1 MPDNLEIIKIA
12 KRTAYRYEPS
22 KHAATSDTYTFTT
35 NSLLIFIEQIANRNK
50 DTKRMDWLA
59 DRDNK
64 IGNVMLPQECIEA
77 GLLDGLR
84 GMIDEA
90 MNIDQT
96 TMAEHNE

>member
-1 MPDNLEIIKIA
+1 MEMEIQKKQRPTPQRHIHIQ
-12 KRTAYRYEPS
+12 RM
-22 KHAATSDTYTFTT
+22 
-35 NSLLIFIEQIANRNK
+35 